1 MRFYV
6 TRHGQT
12 AWNVENIVCGSTD
25 LPLNETGETQARE
38 TAALLQNVAFDR
50 GSAPPCCGPARPR
63 GSSARAGTFP

>member
-25 LPLNETGETQARE
+25 LPLNETGQTQAR
-38 TAALLQNVAFDR
+38 
-50 GSAPPCCGPARPR
+50 
-63 GSSARAGTFP
+63 